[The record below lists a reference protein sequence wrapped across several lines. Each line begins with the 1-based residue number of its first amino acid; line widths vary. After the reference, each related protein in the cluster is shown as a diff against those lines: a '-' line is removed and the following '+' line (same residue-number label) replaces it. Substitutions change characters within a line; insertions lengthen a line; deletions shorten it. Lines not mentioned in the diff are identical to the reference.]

1 MTEMD
6 RTASSAAPPGTA
18 PASTSAT
25 LAGMTPTAPAS
36 GGIELHRI
44 VIVGGGA
51 GGLEL
56 ATRLGQRL
64 GKRKQAWITLLDRDR
79 THIWKPLLH
88 EVASGTMDRNAEAVA
103 YMAQA
108 RWHHF
113 RYRIGAMDGLDRKAR
128 RVLVAPTFDED
139 GNEVTPRHVIEYD
152 TLIIAVGSVA
162 NYFNT
167 PGAAEHAIALDT
179 EEQAARFH
187 RRMINACLRA
197 NAQTAPLRPGQ
208 LHCAIVGAGATGVEL
223 AAELHK
229 SMREL
234 AAFGLDR
241 IDFDKSIKLTIIEAG
256 PRILPALPER
266 LSAAAAELLV
276 GLGVTIRVETRVAAI
291 TEAGV
296 TLADGEHLAAEL
308 VVWAAG
314 IKAPDFLAGK
324 DGAGID
330 GLEIDRI
337 NRLIVRPTLQTT
349 RDDDVFALGDC
360 ASCTLPGHTTPVPP
374 RAQAAHQEA
383 SLLVRSMRARLKGE
397 PLPSFVYRD
406 FGSLVSFGAYST
418 IGNLMGGLVGGSLR
432 VEGLFARLMYRSLYK
447 LHRLALEGFW
457 PVAFETM
464 ADLITQRTEPRIKLH

>member
-1 MTEMD
+1 MRDAD
-6 RTASSAAPPGTA
+6 RTGSTAVPPDALRPGVEPAGVTPKA
-18 PASTSAT
+18 PAY
-25 LAGMTPTAPAS
+25 AGVD
-36 GGIELHRI
+36 LHRI

-56 ATRLGQRL
+56 ATRLGRRL
-64 GKRKQAWITLLDRDR
+64 GKRKRAWITLLDRGR

-88 EVASGTMDRNAEAVA
+88 EVASGTMDRYAEAVP

-113 RYRIGAMDGLDRKAR
+113 RYRIGAMEGLDRAGR

-152 TLIIAVGSVA
+152 TLIIAVGSVS

-187 RRMINACLRA
+187 RRMVNACLRA
-197 NAQTAPLRPGQ
+197 NAQTGPLRPGQ
-208 LHCAIVGAGATGVEL
+208 LHCVIVGAGATGVEL
-223 AAELHK
+223 AAELHR

-241 IDFDKSIKLTIIEAG
+241 IDFDKLIRLTIVEAG

-266 LSAAAAELLV
+266 LSAAATDLLV
-276 GLGVTIRVETRVAAI
+276 GLGVTVRVDTRVAAI
-291 TEAGV
+291 TGEGV
-296 TLADGEHLAAEL
+296 TLAGGEFLPAEL

-314 IKAPDFLAGK
+314 IKAPDFLA
-324 DGAGID
+324 AID
-330 GLEIDRI
+330 GLESDRI
-337 NRLIVRPTLQTT
+337 NRLVVRPTLQTT
-349 RDDDVFALGDC
+349 RDDNIFALGDC
-360 ASCTLPGHTTPVPP
+360 AACTLPGHAMPVPP

-383 SLLVRSMRARLKGE
+383 SLLVRSMLARLDGA
-397 PLPSFVYRD
+397 PMPNFVYRD
-406 FGSLVSFGAYST
+406 FGSLVSFGEYST
-418 IGNLMGGLVGGSLR
+418 IGNLMGALVGGSLR
-432 VEGLFARLMYRSLYK
+432 VEGWFARLVYRSLYK

-457 PVAFETM
+457 RVAFETL
-464 ADLITQRTEPRIKLH
+464 ADLITRRIEPRIKLH

>member
-1 MTEMD
+1 MQDAD
-6 RTASSAAPPGTA
+6 RTGSSAAPPGTA
-18 PASTSAT
+18 PTDAT
-25 LAGMTPTAPAS
+25 LGGTTPTAPDS
-36 GGIELHRI
+36 GGVELHRI

-56 ATRLGQRL
+56 ATRLGRRL
-64 GKRKQAWITLLDRDR
+64 GKRKRAWITLLDRGR

-108 RWHHF
+108 RWRHF
-113 RYRIGAMDGLDRKAR
+113 RFRIGAMDGLDRAKR

-208 LHCAIVGAGATGVEL
+208 LHCVIVGAGATGVEL

-266 LSAAAAELLV
+266 LSAAATELLV
-276 GLGVTIRVETRVAAI
+276 GLGVTVRVETRVAAI
-291 TEAGV
+291 TAEGV
-296 TLADGEHLAAEL
+296 TLAGGEHLASEL

-314 IKAPDFLAGK
+314 IKAPDFLAG
-324 DGAGID
+324 ID
-330 GLEIDRI
+330 GLESDRI

-360 ASCTLPGHTTPVPP
+360 AACTLPGHTMPVPP

-383 SLLVRSMRARLKGE
+383 SLLVRSMVARLEGR
-397 PLPSFVYRD
+397 PLPNFVYRD

-418 IGNLMGGLVGGSLR
+418 IGNLMGALVGGSLR

-464 ADLITQRTEPRIKLH
+464 ADLITRRIEPRIKLH

>member
-1 MTEMD
+1 
-6 RTASSAAPPGTA
+6 
-18 PASTSAT
+18 
-25 LAGMTPTAPAS
+25 
-36 GGIELHRI
+36 
-44 VIVGGGA
+44 
-51 GGLEL
+51 
-56 ATRLGQRL
+56 
-64 GKRKQAWITLLDRDR
+64 
-79 THIWKPLLH
+79 
-88 EVASGTMDRNAEAVA
+88 
-103 YMAQA
+103 
-108 RWHHF
+108 
-113 RYRIGAMDGLDRKAR
+113 
-128 RVLVAPTFDED
+128 
-139 GNEVTPRHVIEYD
+139 VTPRHVIEYD

-197 NAQTAPLRPGQ
+197 NAQTEPLRPGQ
-208 LHCAIVGAGATGVEL
+208 LHCVIVGAGATGVEL
-223 AAELHK
+223 AAELHR

-241 IDFDKSIKLTIIEAG
+241 IDFNTSIKLTIIEAG

-266 LSAAAAELLV
+266 LSTAATELLV
-276 GLGVTIRVETRVAAI
+276 GLGVTVRVETRVAAI
-291 TEAGV
+291 TADGV
-296 TLADGEHLAAEL
+296 TLAGGEHLPAEL

-314 IKAPDFLAGK
+314 IKAPDFLAGT
-324 DGAGID
+324 DGTGID

-337 NRLIVRPTLQTT
+337 NRLVVRPTLQTT

-360 ASCTLPGHTTPVPP
+360 AACTLPGHSMPVPP

-383 SLLVRSMRARLKGE
+383 SLLVRSMRARLAGR
-397 PLPSFVYRD
+397 PLPNFVYRD
-406 FGSLVSFGAYST
+406 FGSLVSLGAYST
-418 IGNLMGGLVGGSLR
+418 IGNLMGALVGGSLR

-464 ADLITQRTEPRIKLH
+464 ADHITRRIEPRIKLH

>member
-1 MTEMD
+1 MSETGK
-6 RTASSAAPPGTA
+6 TG
-18 PASTSAT
+18 STD
-25 LAGMTPTAPAS
+25 P
-36 GGIELHRI
+36 HRI

-56 ATRLGQRL
+56 ATRLGHRL
-64 GKRKQAWITLLDRDR
+64 GRRRRAWITLLDRER

-128 RVLVAPTFDED
+128 RVFVAPSFDEH
-139 GNEVTPRHVIEYD
+139 GTEVTPRHVVEYD
-152 TLIIAVGSVA
+152 TLVIAVGSVA
-162 NYFNT
+162 NYYGT

-187 RRMINACLRA
+187 RRMVNACLRA
-197 NAQTAPLRPGQ
+197 NAQTEALRPGQ
-208 LHCAIVGAGATGVEL
+208 LHCVIVGAGATGVEL

-234 AAFGLDR
+234 AAYGLDR
-241 IDFDKSIKLTIIEAG
+241 IDFDASIKLTIVEAG
-256 PRILPALPER
+256 PRILPALPEH
-266 LSAAAAELLV
+266 LSRAATDLLT
-276 GLGVTIRVETRVAAI
+276 GLRIDVRVATRVAAI
-291 TEAGV
+291 T
-296 TLADGEHLAAEL
+296 ADGVDLDGGEFLAAEL

-314 IKAPDFLAGK
+314 IKAPDLLAGL
-324 DGAGID
+324 D
-330 GLEIDRI
+330 GLESDRI
-337 NRLIVRPTLQTT
+337 NRLVVRPTLQTT
-349 RDDDVFALGDC
+349 RDDAVFACGDC
-360 ASCTLPGHTTPVPP
+360 ASCILPGTVAPVPP

-383 SLLVRSMRARLKGE
+383 ALLVRSMMARLAGR
-397 PLPSFVYRD
+397 PLPKFVYRD
-406 FGSLVSFGAYST
+406 FGSLVSFGAYSA
-418 IGNLMGGLVGGSLR
+418 IGSLMGGLIGGSLR

-457 PVAFETM
+457 PVAFET
-464 ADLITQRTEPRIKLH
+464 ASDLIARRIEPRVKLH

>member
-1 MTEMD
+1 MRDPD
-6 RTASSAAPPGTA
+6 RTGSTAAPLDTLPPGVEPVGVTPKA
-18 PASTSAT
+18 PDY
-25 LAGMTPTAPAS
+25 AGFD
-36 GGIELHRI
+36 LHRI

-56 ATRLGQRL
+56 ATRLGRRL
-64 GKRKQAWITLLDRDR
+64 GKRKRAWITLLDRGR

-88 EVASGTMDRNAEAVA
+88 EVASGTMDRYAEAVP

-108 RWHHF
+108 RWHYF
-113 RYRIGAMDGLDRKAR
+113 RYRIGAMEGLDRARR

-139 GNEVTPRHVIEYD
+139 GKEVTPRHVIEYD
-152 TLIIAVGSVA
+152 TLVIAVGSVS

-187 RRMINACLRA
+187 RRMVNACLRA

-208 LHCAIVGAGATGVEL
+208 LHCLIVGAGATGVEL
-223 AAELHK
+223 AAELHR

-241 IDFDKSIKLTIIEAG
+241 IDFDKLIRLTIVEAG

-266 LSAAAAELLV
+266 LSAAATELLL
-276 GLGVTIRVETRVAAI
+276 GLGVTVRVDTRVAAI
-291 TEAGV
+291 TETGV
-296 TLADGEHLAAEL
+296 TLAGGEFLPAEL

-314 IKAPDFLAGK
+314 IKAPDFLAG
-324 DGAGID
+324 ID
-330 GLEIDRI
+330 GLESDRI
-337 NRLIVRPTLQTT
+337 NRLVVRPTLQTT
-349 RDDDVFALGDC
+349 RDDNVFALGDC
-360 ASCTLPGHTTPVPP
+360 AACTLPGHAMPVPP

-383 SLLVRSMRARLKGE
+383 SLLVRSMAARLEGRA
-397 PLPSFVYRD
+397 LPNFVYRD
-406 FGSLVSFGAYST
+406 FGSLVSFGEYST
-418 IGNLMGGLVGGSLR
+418 IGNLMGALVGGSLR
-432 VEGLFARLMYRSLYK
+432 VEGWFARLMYRSLYK

-457 PVAFETM
+457 RVAFETM
-464 ADLITQRTEPRIKLH
+464 ADLITRRIEPRIKLH

>member
-1 MTEMD
+1 MRPGLSWVRPPALTS
-6 RTASSAAPPGTA
+6 TASSGRILITPLSFVILCGPTWAAIGVDAASNRSSLAPVLTIVKYAVAVFAVAAVARAKGCSIAMVAAGGVVCAIAQAAGA
-18 PASTSAT
+18 PASARARKTTARFMVRSPVISNVGAAT
-25 LAGMTPTAPAS
+25 LAWRDLTSSAARPAIRQRRRRQDRGVAMNDGATPIRSTFTDPTAAATPRAPDA
-36 GGIELHRI
+36 GGVELHRI
-44 VIVGGGA
+44 VVVGGGA

-56 ATRLGQRL
+56 ATRLGRRL
-64 GKRKQAWITLLDRDR
+64 GKRKRAWITLLDRGR

-113 RYRIGAMDGLDRKAR
+113 RYRIGAMDGLDRANR
-128 RVLVAPTFDED
+128 RIFVPPTFDED

-187 RRMINACLRA
+187 RRMVNACLRA

-208 LHCAIVGAGATGVEL
+208 LHCVIVGAGATGVEL

-241 IDFDKSIKLTIIEAG
+241 LDFDKSIRLTIIEAG

-266 LSAAAAELLV
+266 LSAAAAELLG
-276 GLGVTIRVETRVAAI
+276 GLGVAIRGETRGSALSGGV
-291 TEAGV
+291 V
-296 TLADGEHLAAEL
+296 TL
-308 VVWAAG
+308 
-314 IKAPDFLAGK
+314 
-324 DGAGID
+324 
-330 GLEIDRI
+330 
-337 NRLIVRPTLQTT
+337 
-349 RDDDVFALGDC
+349 
-360 ASCTLPGHTTPVPP
+360 
-374 RAQAAHQEA
+374 
-383 SLLVRSMRARLKGE
+383 
-397 PLPSFVYRD
+397 
-406 FGSLVSFGAYST
+406 
-418 IGNLMGGLVGGSLR
+418 
-432 VEGLFARLMYRSLYK
+432 
-447 LHRLALEGFW
+447 
-457 PVAFETM
+457 
-464 ADLITQRTEPRIKLH
+464 